1 MGIDENNQTYSHALN
16 AARVE
21 LGQIT
26 EQLDLLRVRSVQLE
40 AAVQALR
47 PIAFDEDESTDEAVR
62 CEPEAYIPAPQPVR
76 EVSSRGL
83 LNSLQTR
90 IERALGK
97 PVTA

>member
-1 MGIDENNQTYSHALN
+1 MGIEENNQTYSHALN
-16 AARVE
+16 AATVE

-47 PIAFDEDESTDEAVR
+47 PIAFDENKSVR

-83 LNSLQTR
+83 LNSFQTR

>member
-1 MGIDENNQTYSHALN
+1 MGQEENNQTYSHALN

-21 LGQIT
+21 LGQII
-26 EQLDLLRVRSVQLE
+26 EQFDALRVRSVQLE

-62 CEPEAYIPAPQPVR
+62 CEPEASITAPQPVR
-76 EVSSRGL
+76 EVSSGL
-83 LNSLQTR
+83 LNSFQSR
-90 IERALGK
+90 IERALGI